1 MYNGLPTRSI
11 PDPYRPAEGLDPG
24 RTLSHAATAAEG
36 YRFSEGARRRCS
48 WIVVSRMH
56 RKVKKTAWGRKD
68 AQV

>member
-11 PDPYRPAEGLDPG
+11 PDPYRPKAL
-24 RTLSHAATAAEG
+24 TLGGPFPMPQRRPKGTVFQKG
-36 YRFSEGARRRCS
+36 PRRRCS